1 MLLDSIKKDLKIA
14 MKAKETLK
22 ISTLR
27 MITSSIKNIEIN
39 NRTSSKDE
47 SSNESLS
54 DNEII
59 QLLTKM
65 IKQRKES
72 AEIYKESDRSDL
84 EKKENDEIEI
94 IEQYMPSQIND
105 DEIDKLINEIIDE
118 TGSSSIKDMG
128 RVMTILKEKYSGQ
141 MDFGKASL
149 TVKDGVLSFV
159 KGDKP
164 TNSFPLFL
172 SCTVFSTTWDTLILS
187 LISFKVSV
195 ENFIY

>member
-128 RVMTILKEKYSGQ
+128 KVMTILKEKYSGQ

-149 TVKDGVLSFV
+149 IVKEKL
-159 KGDKP
+159 
-164 TNSFPLFL
+164 NS
-172 SCTVFSTTWDTLILS
+172 
-187 LISFKVSV
+187 
-195 ENFIY
+195 

>member
-59 QLLTKM
+59 QLLSKM

-105 DEIDKLINEIIDE
+105 EEIDNLINEIIDE
-118 TGSSSIKDMG
+118 TGSSNIKDMG
-128 RVMTILKEKYSGQ
+128 RVMAILKEKYSGQ

-149 TVKDGVLSFV
+149 IVKEKL
-159 KGDKP
+159 
-164 TNSFPLFL
+164 NS
-172 SCTVFSTTWDTLILS
+172 
-187 LISFKVSV
+187 
-195 ENFIY
+195 

>member
-14 MKAKETLK
+14 MKAKENLK

-149 TVKDGVLSFV
+149 IVKEKL
-159 KGDKP
+159 
-164 TNSFPLFL
+164 NS
-172 SCTVFSTTWDTLILS
+172 
-187 LISFKVSV
+187 
-195 ENFIY
+195 

>member
-54 DNEII
+54 DSEII
-59 QLLTKM
+59 QLLSKM

-72 AEIYKESDRSDL
+72 AEIYKKSDRTDL

-105 DEIDKLINEIIDE
+105 EEIDNLINEIIDE
-118 TGSSSIKDMG
+118 TGSSNIKDMG
-128 RVMTILKEKYSGQ
+128 KVMAILKEKYSGQ

-149 TVKDGVLSFV
+149 IVKEKL
-159 KGDKP
+159 
-164 TNSFPLFL
+164 NS
-172 SCTVFSTTWDTLILS
+172 
-187 LISFKVSV
+187 
-195 ENFIY
+195 